1 MQEST
6 TEYPGAEPTSSSSA
20 AARVGSRLAAQR
32 WTTKAID
39 VTVID
44 TDVYAFRRLPDTF
57 HGRTI
62 LGTGIDEDVLRR
74 AGIEAARTF
83 IAVTN
88 NDNPNIMAAQIA
100 QTVFRVPEVLARV
113 YDVERAQTY
122 AELGMKTICPTATIA
137 QMFREQVTQR
147 RGAAGPP
154 SGDGI
159 RERGRVYRSGGWRQS
174 RLLPDK
180 DPRQ

>member
-1 MQEST
+1 MREPRT
-6 TEYPGAEPTSSSSA
+6 GAAGRTDVVILGCG
-20 AARVGSRLAAQR
+20 RVGSRLAAQMDDEGY
-32 WTTKAID
+32 A

-44 TDVYAFRRLPDTF
+44 TDSYAFRRLPDTF

-74 AGIEAARTF
+74 AGIEEARTF

-100 QTVFRVPEVLARV
+100 QNVFRVPEVLARV

-122 AELGMKTICPTATIA
+122 ADLGLNTICPTATIA
-137 QMFREQVTQR
+137 QMFRERVTT
-147 RGAAGPP
+147 GPRTGGP
-154 SGDGI
+154 SSGDA
-159 RERGRVYRSGGWRQS
+159 
-174 RLLPDK
+174 
-180 DPRQ
+180 

>member
-1 MQEST
+1 MQESVKNAQART
-6 TEYPGAEPTSSSSA
+6 AIVILGCG
-20 AARVGSRLAAQR
+20 RVGSRLATQL
-32 WTTKAID
+32 D
-39 VTVID
+39 DEGYHVTVID
-44 TDVYAFRRLPDTF
+44 TDRYAFRRLPDTF

-74 AGIEAARTF
+74 AGIEGARTF

-122 AELGMKTICPTATIA
+122 ADLGLNTICPTATIA
-137 QMFREQVTQR
+137 QMFRERVT
-147 RGAAGPP
+147 AGPQP
-154 SGDGI
+154 DGPSSGDA
-159 RERGRVYRSGGWRQS
+159 
-174 RLLPDK
+174 
-180 DPRQ
+180 

>member
-1 MQEST
+1 MQESR
-6 TEYPGAEPTSSSSA
+6 ASSQTRTDIVILGCG
-20 AARVGSRLAAQR
+20 RVGSRLAAQL
-32 WTTKAID
+32 D
-39 VTVID
+39 GEGYHVTVID
-44 TDVYAFRRLPDTF
+44 TDRYAFRRLPDTF

-74 AGIEAARTF
+74 AGIEGAHTF

-122 AELGMKTICPTATIA
+122 SDLGLKTICPTATIA
-137 QMFREQVTQR
+137 QMFRERVT
-147 RGAAGPP
+147 AGLPP
-154 SGDGI
+154 GGPSSGDA
-159 RERGRVYRSGGWRQS
+159 
-174 RLLPDK
+174 
-180 DPRQ
+180 

>member
-1 MQEST
+1 MHESRS
-6 TEYPGAEPTSSSSA
+6 GAQARTDVVILGCG
-20 AARVGSRLAAQR
+20 RVGSRLAAQM
-32 WTTKAID
+32 D
-39 VTVID
+39 SEGYHVTVID
-44 TDVYAFRRLPDTF
+44 TDGYSFRRLPDSF

-74 AGIEAARTF
+74 AGIEEARTF

-122 AELGMKTICPTATIA
+122 ADLGLNTICPTATIA
-137 QMFREQVTQR
+137 QMFRERVTT
-147 RGAAGPP
+147 GPRSNGP
-154 SGDGI
+154 S
-159 RERGRVYRSGGWRQS
+159 SGNA
-174 RLLPDK
+174 
-180 DPRQ
+180 

>member
-6 TEYPGAEPTSSSSA
+6 TNPQARTAIVILGCG
-20 AARVGSRLAAQR
+20 RVGSRLAAQL
-32 WTTKAID
+32 D
-39 VTVID
+39 DEGYHVTVID
-44 TDVYAFRRLPDTF
+44 TDGYAFRRLPDTF

-74 AGIEAARTF
+74 AGIEGARTF

-122 AELGMKTICPTATIA
+122 TELGLNTICPTATIA
-137 QMFREQVTQR
+137 QMFHERVM
-147 RGAAGPP
+147 AGLRPGGP
-154 SGDGI
+154 SLG
-159 RERGRVYRSGGWRQS
+159 EA
-174 RLLPDK
+174 
-180 DPRQ
+180 